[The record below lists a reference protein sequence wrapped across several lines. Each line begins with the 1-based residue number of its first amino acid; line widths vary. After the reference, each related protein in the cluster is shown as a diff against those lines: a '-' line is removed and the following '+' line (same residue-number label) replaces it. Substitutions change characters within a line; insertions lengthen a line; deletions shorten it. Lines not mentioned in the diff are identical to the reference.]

1 MELRQLR
8 YFVEIADQGSFT
20 KAAETL
26 AIAQPALTTQIQKLE
41 AEFGAQLFVRTTRGI
56 VLTEVGVVALE
67 QARRTIVAAD
77 ATKRSAQLASEA
89 SGARLIA
96 GFSRIFPFLPIARTV
111 RRIRRERPNIKVEL
125 REMWSSEQI
134 EALAA
139 GALDVAFVHDTGAP
153 VDHELVTV
161 PVAEESVTAAIP
173 DGHRLATRRQIALG
187 ELADED
193 FVAPAETTFG
203 ETVRDE
209 VFAECRRAGFQ
220 PRVVQESS
228 DVRIL
233 LGLVSAGLGVALL
246 LSSSRD
252 VKVRGVHY
260 VSIVP
265 RFGFRFAA
273 MYRRG
278 AAGTFLEPFL
288 ERIERPLQAD
298 ATVNKTRNAARR
310 NGA

>member
-20 KAAETL
+20 KAAEAL

-41 AEFGAQLFVRTTRGI
+41 AEFNAQLFVRTTRGI
-56 VLTEVGVVALE
+56 VLTEAGSVALE
-67 QARRTIVAAD
+67 QARRTLVAAD
-77 ATKRSAQLASEA
+77 ATKRAAQLASEA
-89 SGARLIA
+89 AGARLVV
-96 GFSRIFPFLPIARTV
+96 GFSRIFPFLSIARTV
-111 RRIRRERPNIKVEL
+111 RRIRRDRPNIKVDL
-125 REMWSSEQI
+125 REMWSSDQI
-134 EALAA
+134 DALTG

-153 VDHELVTV
+153 VDPDLVIV
-161 PVAEESVTAAIP
+161 PIAEESVTAALP

-193 FVAPAETTFG
+193 FVAPAETAFG
-203 ETVRDE
+203 ESVRDE

-246 LSSSRD
+246 SSSSRD

-265 RFGFRFAA
+265 RFGIRFAA

-278 AAGTFLEPFL
+278 ATGTFLEPFL
-288 ERIERPLQAD
+288 DRIERPTQAD
-298 ATVNKTRNAARR
+298 AASNKTRKDPRR
-310 NGA
+310 IGT